1 MGRNRQEENAVN
13 RIDYLPLGSVVLLH
27 GGIQKLLIIARGI
40 NTNQGG
46 QTVFFDY
53 GAVLYPEGLIG
64 DRMAYFSH
72 DAVSKVV
79 FFGYD
84 DEESKICTNN
94 INNYL
99 VANPHI
105 LRGNHA

>member
-1 MGRNRQEENAVN
+1 MK

-40 NTNQGG
+40 NTKQGN

-53 GAVLYPEGLIG
+53 GAVLYPEGLTG
-64 DRMAYFSH
+64 DRMAYFDH
-72 DAVSKVV
+72 DAVNKVV
-79 FFGYD
+79 FYGYD
-84 DEESKICTNN
+84 DEDSKTCSEN

-99 VANPHI
+99 IANPDI
-105 LRGNHA
+105 RRRTPAM

>member
-1 MGRNRQEENAVN
+1 MK

-40 NTNQGG
+40 NTKQGD

-53 GAVLYPEGLIG
+53 GAVLYPEGLTG
-64 DRMAYFSH
+64 DRMAYFDH
-72 DAVSKVV
+72 DAVNKVV
-79 FFGYD
+79 FYGYD
-84 DEESKICTNN
+84 DEDSKTCSEN

-99 VANPHI
+99 IANPDI
-105 LRGNHA
+105 RRRTPAM